1 MTEYNGYQ
9 IRPIDLRPGRRP
21 LFSEAELAELKRVDA
36 KIEAD
41 FSRQMA
47 DGMRK
52 VNAEVPKRKSK
63 PLTED
68 QKERKRQK
76 NREWHAAHR
85 FERNEASHAWSE
97 AHKEEIRA
105 RSAANREFDR
115 VRSKLYYEAHK
126 EEICR
131 KQRLKRKNAR

>member
-1 MTEYNGYQ
+1 MELTHYNSYV
-9 IRPIDLRPGRRP
+9 ITPGRWNP
-21 LFSEAELAELKRVDA
+21 FNSADLKAMKIADA

-47 DGMRK
+47 DEMRK
-52 VNAEVPKRKSK
+52 VNAEVPKRKRK

-85 FERNEASHAWSE
+85 FERNEASRAWSE

-105 RSAANREFDR
+105 RSAENREFDR
-115 VRSKLYYEAHK
+115 IRSKLYYEAHK
-126 EEICR
+126 EEILANLRTKR
-131 KQRLKRKNAR
+131 KQKHG